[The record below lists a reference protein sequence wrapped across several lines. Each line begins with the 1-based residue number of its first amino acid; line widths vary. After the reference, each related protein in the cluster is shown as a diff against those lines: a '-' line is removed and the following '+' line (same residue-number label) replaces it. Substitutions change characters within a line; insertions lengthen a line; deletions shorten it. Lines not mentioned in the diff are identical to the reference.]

1 MVGGASRCPPKRRQ
15 KLQQEQKGQPAVAAP
30 LEGAAE
36 GAVASREE
44 VLLQQEYSRLCK
56 ELEDMKG
63 ARVQLREENEFL
75 QQEAQRLRA
84 ESQEFMCYVAKRAQ
98 RRQDAIISLNDQNK
112 QALEEIRREQ
122 QELLTLYQRKEAA
135 LREQLLHKEGELL
148 RLSKEVEGLR
158 EIQAL
163 QQEQAAHIRELQEEL
178 VATRQQHTQHL
189 QETKSHFLHEK
200 AAFEQTSQQQGLCL
214 LQQAQEE
221 VVARCMQEHSHQVKC
236 ENQELRQELHQL
248 IQRSRTLHL
257 HKRRLEEQAQQLLR
271 ERCYMQDMA
280 RLYHTH
286 QGKK

>member
-1 MVGGASRCPPKRRQ
+1 MPPKSRQ

-63 ARVQLREENEFL
+63 ARIQLREENEFL

-84 ESQEFMCYVAKRAQ
+84 ENQEFMCYVAKRAQ
-98 RRQDAIISLNDQNK
+98 RRQEAIVSLNDQNK
-112 QALEEIRREQ
+112 QAVEEIRREQ
-122 QELLTLYQRKEAA
+122 QELLTLYQSKEAA
-135 LREQLLHKEGELL
+135 LRERLLHKEGELI

-163 QQEQAAHIRELQEEL
+163 QQEQAAHIRELQGEL
-178 VATRQQHTQHL
+178 VTTRQQHTQHL
-189 QETKSHFLHEK
+189 QETRSHFLQEK
-200 AAFEQTSQQQGLCL
+200 AAFEQKSQQQVLCL
-214 LQQAQEE
+214 LQQAQE
-221 VVARCMQEHSHQVKC
+221 VVARCMQEHSDQVKC

-257 HKRRLEEQAQQLLR
+257 HKRRLENQAQQLLR

-286 QGKK
+286 QDRSRP

>member
-1 MVGGASRCPPKRRQ
+1 MPPKRRQ

-30 LEGAAE
+30 PEGVSE

-44 VLLQQEYSRLCK
+44 EYSRLCK

-98 RRQDAIISLNDQNK
+98 QRQDAIISLNDQNK
-112 QALEEIRREQ
+112 QALEEIHREQ

-135 LREQLLHKEGELL
+135 LQEQLLHKEGELL
-148 RLSKEVEGLR
+148 RLSKEVEGLQQ
-158 EIQAL
+158 IQAL
-163 QQEQAAHIRELQEEL
+163 QQEQAAHIRELQGEL

-189 QETKSHFLHEK
+189 QETKTHFLQEK
-200 AAFEQTSQQQGLCL
+200 AAFEQKSQQQVLCL
-214 LQQAQEE
+214 LQQAQE
-221 VVARCMQEHSHQVKC
+221 VVAQCMQEHSKQVKC

-248 IQRSRTLHL
+248 IQRSRALHL
-257 HKRRLEEQAQQLLR
+257 HKRRLEDQAQQLLR
-271 ERCYMQDMA
+271 EHCYMRDMA
-280 RLYHTH
+280 RLYHIH